1 MRQRPYGEGELRLG
15 TAITLDPSIYS
26 YSYAMYINDEE
37 ITKFMDILSG
47 KVNEKIEEEGE
58 VESNKVLAFLRKRLA
73 SEIAEEKKYEEIELT
88 KVKKEEKGKSE
99 KDEKKKT
106 NVNGSSESD
115 SGSDSDSK
123 SSKKGSSKKSS
134 DDEKSEALLSKKSS
148 SSDSESDTGTEDEAA
163 AAAAVA
169 GKLSIQRRKS
179 IFGVH
184 KEGEEEALGE
194 QTNKFEEEIVHLAQ
208 EKHDRKLF
216 QVRAQKRVDSLL
228 MTLLTFVC
236 QLILCVLI
244 FLELTNGI
252 CNKNAF
258 VTMLT

>member
-123 SSKKGSSKKSS
+123 SSKKSS

>member
-1 MRQRPYGEGELRLG
+1 M
-15 TAITLDPSIYS
+15 
-26 YSYAMYINDEE
+26 
-37 ITKFMDILSG
+37 
-47 KVNEKIEEEGE
+47 
-58 VESNKVLAFLRKRLA
+58 KR
-73 SEIAEEKKYEEIELT
+73 T
-88 KVKKEEKGKSE
+88 R
-99 KDEKKKT
+99 KKKT